1 MKVFVIEMSDWRSIH
16 EQKNQKKRFENEIQ
30 FGDLEDEDEEEDEDV
45 TFINESTSQP
55 NQDDDKE
62 EIHMDEETLHKL
74 VGYIGVE

>member
-55 NQDDDKE
+55 NQDKRLKNGDITCSNK
-62 EIHMDEETLHKL
+62 HNTK
-74 VGYIGVE
+74 